1 MGIEPIAPEAEHAPR
16 AGASAGVAGRRA
28 GAVCL
33 ADYEHLAGDLLPEPL
48 RDFISGGSGTESTLD
63 GNRRALERVRIT
75 PRVMAGVEVADPT
88 QQLLG
93 TAASLPVAV
102 APMAYQRLV
111 HSEGEL
117 ELARAAAVAGVPYV
131 VSTLSSV
138 PLEKIPGD
146 CWFQLYWLRDRRV
159 VEELVARAA
168 GCSALVV
175 TVDVPVMGRR
185 LRDVRNGFA
194 LPDGVVAANLET
206 TKEAHTAVPGLS
218 AVAAHT
224 QSAFS
229 PTVSWSDLEWLRR
242 RTELPLVVKGIL
254 DPRDARRAV
263 EAGASAVVVS
273 NHGGR
278 QLDGAVASIDALPAV
293 VDAVG
298 NEIEVLMD
306 SGIRSGTDV
315 LKALAVGAH
324 GVLVGRPL
332 LWALAVD
339 ACDEAFGLLR
349 TELTDAMLLAGC
361 ADLAAVKEL
370 SWRNDG

>member
-1 MGIEPIAPEAEHAPR
+1 LTLR
-16 AGASAGVAGRRA
+16 ANRA
-28 GAVCL
+28 AF
-33 ADYEHLAGDLLPEPL
+33 D
-48 RDFISGGSGTESTLD
+48 
-63 GNRRALERVRIT
+63 RVRVV
-75 PRVMAGVEVADPT
+75 PRVMAGVEVVDPT
-88 QQLLG
+88 TRLVG
-93 TAASLPVAV
+93 TASALPVAV

-111 HSEGEL
+111 HPEGEL
-117 ELARAAAVAGVPYV
+117 ELARAAEVAGVPYV

-138 PLEKIPGD
+138 PLEKIPGE
-146 CWFQLYWLRDRRV
+146 CWFQLYWLRDRRQ
-159 VEELVARAA
+159 VEGLIDRAA
-168 GCSALVV
+168 RCSALVV

-194 LPDGVVAANLET
+194 LPGDVVAANLET
-206 TKEAHTAVPGLS
+206 TREAHAPVPGLS

-229 PTVSWSDLEWLRR
+229 PTVSWGDLEWLKG

-263 EAGASAVVVS
+263 EIGASAVVVS

-278 QLDGAVASIDALPAV
+278 QLDGAVASIDALPGV

-315 LKALAVGAH
+315 LKALAVGAN
-324 GVLVGRPL
+324 GVLIGRPL